1 MDYQNV
7 IEEWRQIAEDFFAA
21 RGDLF
26 EKVVSLSVE
35 KLRAGHK
42 ILIFGNGGSAAQAQ
56 HFAAELVNK
65 FLKERHFFPHVYR
78 Q

>member
-7 IEEWRQIAEDFFAA
+7 IEEWRQIAEDLFAA

-35 KLRAGHK
+35 KLKAGHK
-42 ILIFGNGGSAAQAQ
+42 VLIFGNGGSAAQA
-56 HFAAELVNK
+56 
-65 FLKERHFFPHVYR
+65 
-78 Q
+78 